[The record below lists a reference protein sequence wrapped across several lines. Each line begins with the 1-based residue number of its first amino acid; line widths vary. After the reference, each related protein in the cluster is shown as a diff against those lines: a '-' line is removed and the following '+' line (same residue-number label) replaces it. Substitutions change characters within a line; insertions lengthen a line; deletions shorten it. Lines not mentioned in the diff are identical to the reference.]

1 MKHFV
6 VTVLAFLL
14 CTFARADEGWTLKEK
29 ATAAAVADGVTTV
42 AFLVTKTAVEA
53 NPLMPTALPGVLLVT
68 AAKALFLR
76 AQNEK
81 TVAGKTLLRFGFA
94 EFAGLAVNNALLV
107 AHVNP
112 VVAPIVGVAVA
123 AGIWYYETHKDED
136 EANEPQA
143 KKAETVAPQPAD
155 LDGQAQPEMAQ

>member
-1 MKHFV
+1 MKYFV
-6 VTVLAFLL
+6 VAVLAFLA
-14 CTFARADEGWTLKEK
+14 CTFAHADEGWTLKEK

-76 AQNEK
+76 SQNEK

-123 AGIWYYETHKDED
+123 VGIWIYEANQEEA

-143 KKAETVAPQPAD
+143 EKAKTVAPQLPA
-155 LDGQAQPEMAQ
+155 LDGQTQPEVAQ